1 MFGFLQN
8 LGIGKKT
15 PAPTPTMT
23 AESVGAVGPGMMD
36 MTEASGIGYDSM
48 DPRFG
53 AVGVADGYEYDPV
66 QGMRKKRPGWQK
78 RLGKAA
84 GRLDSVGASLAGGVD
99 VTQGMPAQQPFRLTG
114 GLMGRY

>member
-8 LGIGKKT
+8 LGIGRKS
-15 PAPTPTMT
+15 PAPTMT
-23 AESVGAVGPGMMD
+23 AEAVGAVGPGMMGAD
-36 MTEASGIGYDSM
+36 VNPYETM
-48 DPRFG
+48 DPMNPQYG
-53 AVGVADGYEYDPV
+53 AVGAADGYEYDPV
-66 QGMRKKRPGWQK
+66 QGMRKKKPGWQK

>member
-15 PAPTPTMT
+15 PAPTPAMT

-36 MTEASGIGYDSM
+36 ATEASGIGYDPY
-48 DPRFG
+48 DPQFG
-53 AVGVADGYEYDPV
+53 AVGPGKK
-66 QGMRKKRPGWQK
+66 KKRPGAK
-78 RLGKAA
+78 
-84 GRLDSVGASLAGGVD
+84 DMLAGLGALGQQPD
-99 VTQGMPAQQPFRLTG
+99 IYQGMPAQQPFRLTG